1 MNKWTDEVG
10 ARDPALPWSR
20 QDDRALERAGSKIHL
35 AGEEKESI
43 HISSMALGLRSS
55 HSGQQRRP
63 LLSPKV
69 KLFHMIFFFKFYF
82 SLYSIDC

>member
-1 MNKWTDEVG
+1 MRLGPETQLCLG
-10 ARDPALPWSR
+10 AVKMTV
-20 QDDRALERAGSKIHL
+20 LERAGSKIHL

-43 HISSMALGLRSS
+43 HISSVALGLQSS

-69 KLFHMIFFFKFYF
+69 KLFHMIFFFQV
-82 SLYSIDC
+82 LL